1 MFPSEKKR
9 NSLLRWATNTR
20 IPKTCFSIAGV
31 IFLIV
36 GLISIIEAF
45 NDPVYRFGLIYPLDS
60 PKIIFGGACLF
71 FGLFFGFFG
80 FVFFTLIEKGI
91 HKGEINYPI
100 TNIMYPK
107 SRILQEALTTIDPSL
122 LVAVNGDWI
131 DVTYNYMQSTHI
143 EDIGL
148 EFSKSA
154 YTKMYR
160 LNDDY
165 TFSELDLL
173 HTTSASNTGF
183 VGASYNN
190 HIKIGRIKH
199 CSFNVTLNLSKDGI
213 EPKVY
218 TFNTLELTNY
228 MHKWFADRGYKE
240 SR

>member
-9 NSLLRWATNTR
+9 NHLLRWATNIK
-20 IPKTCFSIAGV
+20 IPQVCFSIVG
-31 IFLIV
+31 FSCLIT
-36 GLISIIEAF
+36 GIITIIEAL
-45 NDPVYRFGLIYPLDS
+45 NDPFYKLGFIDLLDS
-60 PKIIFGGACLF
+60 AKFVVGGACLL
-71 FGLFFGFFG
+71 FGLFFSFFG
-80 FVFFTLIEKGI
+80 FVFFPLIEKGI

-148 EFSKSA
+148 EFSKSV

-199 CSFNVTLNLSKDGI
+199 CSFNVTLDLTKDGI

>member
-1 MFPSEKKR
+1 MFPNEKKR
-9 NSLLRWATNTR
+9 NHLLRWATNIK
-20 IPKTCFSIAGV
+20 IPQMCFSIVGV
-31 IFLIV
+31 SCLIV
-36 GLISIIEAF
+36 GIITIIEAL
-45 NDPVYRFGLIYPLDS
+45 NDPVYRYIRIDLLDRA
-60 PKIIFGGACLF
+60 KFVVGGACLL
-71 FGLFFGFFG
+71 FGLFFSFFG
-80 FVFFTLIEKGI
+80 FVFFPLIEKGI

-107 SRILQEALTTIDPSL
+107 SRIIQEALTTIDPSL

-148 EFSKSA
+148 EFSKA
-154 YTKMYR
+154 VYTKMYR

-183 VGASYNN
+183 VGVNYRN

-199 CSFNVTLNLSKDGI
+199 CSFNVTLDLSKDGI